1 MRISDW
7 SSGVCSS
14 DLGERCHVDRLIT
27 DAQLVAGAAGGRTG
41 EGRVDGCGTAVA
53 AQVAAQRHGVQT
65 WFDQRAG
72 VTSQGG
78 AGGEGPDALVL
89 RVAVS
94 GEATGRVGAVARV
107 LRVLGEKAHRELVAA
122 VTGVA
127 QDCGKRRRPRA

>member
-41 EGRVDGCGTAVA
+41 EGRVDGCGTAVE

-72 VTSQGG
+72 VTRQGG
-78 AGGEGPDALVL
+78 DGGEGPDALVL
-89 RVAVS
+89 RVAVRS
-94 GEATGRVGAVARV
+94 EEHTSELQSLMRISYAVFC
-107 LRVLGEKAHRELVAA
+107 LQK
-122 VTGVA
+122 
-127 QDCGKRRRPRA
+127 KKYI